1 MIMDQEYEWMDT
13 PIYNGEEFG
22 AGAMIAGPAL
32 IQEPT
37 TTIVI
42 KKGWQAELHETGTY
56 KLTKAA

>member
-1 MIMDQEYEWMDT
+1 
-13 PIYNGEEFG
+13 
-22 AGAMIAGPAL
+22 MIAGPAL